1 MTRPPV
7 GFTQNTISVRPE
19 RSRRA
24 SAARGLRLR
33 RVAPKLVLS
42 GWLASLPKGS
52 ARTEVGIATA
62 SLLALAACAPSR
74 APLPVERPVAPDIVQ
89 QVEGPEPEVRSTLVG
104 GQAPVPVP
112 PDAVI
117 VEPKRGAITV
127 NFPAADVRVVAK
139 AVLGDLLRV
148 PYSIGSGVEG
158 NIAFVTPGPVARSS
172 LLALFET
179 ALRGSNLALVKVGD
193 GFEIQTAATA
203 RGSGPIAPGVIGYG
217 SEVLQLQFIDA
228 GRLKAL
234 LDSVLPGVASV
245 SEGSNALTI
254 VGTTGQRA
262 SARDLIRQFDVN
274 WLRNMTFALFVP
286 ERTDSRLIAPELDK
300 LINANDA
307 PTKGLVRIIQM
318 DRLNGILAISAQ
330 PQYIEDVRRWIEVLD
345 REGQSAEP
353 RLFVYKVQNARA
365 RDLAQTI
372 NAAFGNS
379 TTATTGQAG
388 NSDPFAQADG
398 ADGGSTTTSALLTPP
413 TSAAGS
419 ASGAALANAAAPGVA
434 PGQAGAPGQ
443 PGGPNATGRIT
454 ADEVNNAILV
464 YGTPRQFAVIED
476 ALRRLDVRPVQIMIE
491 AAITEV
497 TLTDELRYGVQ
508 WNWLTGNSNFTLT
521 EGRTTTPTR
530 NLPGF
535 SYYLAGSDITL
546 ALNALEQRTNVKV
559 ISAPKIMVLNN
570 QTAALQVGD
579 QVPITTAAASNL
591 NGGSAGSSIVNSIE
605 YRDTGVI
612 LKVTPRVNAS
622 GLVLLDISQEVSDVA
637 NRSTGTN
644 AEEQSPTISTRRV
657 STSIAAQDGQVLSLG
672 GLFRNAQSFG
682 KNGIPIL
689 SRIPVLGA
697 LFGDH
702 GNTQNRTELIVLI
715 KPHVIRTVDD
725 GTAITEEL
733 RRKLRTLEPFR
744 TEGRIP

>member
-1 MTRPPV
+1 MFRP
-7 GFTQNTISVRPE
+7 T
-19 RSRRA
+19 
-24 SAARGLRLR
+24 
-33 RVAPKLVLS
+33 
-42 GWLASLPKGS
+42 LAS
-52 ARTEVGIATA
+52 A
-62 SLLALAACAPSR
+62 SLLALAACAPQR

-89 QVEGPEPEVRSTLVG
+89 AVEGPELQVRSTVVG

-112 PDAVI
+112 PDAI
-117 VEPKRGAITV
+117 TVEPKRGNITV
-127 NFPAADVRVVAK
+127 NFPAADVRIVAK

-148 PYSIGSGVEG
+148 QYSVASGVQG

-172 LLALFET
+172 LLGLFET
-179 ALRGSNLALVKVGD
+179 ALKGANLALVPVGQ
-193 GFEIQTAATA
+193 GFQIQTAQSAA
-203 RGSGPIAPGVIGYG
+203 SNGPVAPGAIGYG
-217 SEVLQLQFIDA
+217 SEILQLQFINA
-228 GRLKAL
+228 AQLKAL

-245 SEGSNALTI
+245 SDNGANAITI
-254 VGTTGQRA
+254 VGTTGQRG

-274 WLRNMTFALFVP
+274 WLRNMTFALFIP

-300 LINANDA
+300 LINAADA

-330 PQYIEDVRRWIEVLD
+330 PQYIEDVRRWVEVLD

-353 RLFVYKVQNARA
+353 RLFVYKVQNGRA

-372 NAAFGNS
+372 NTAFGNPS
-379 TTATTGQAG
+379 TGTGQQG
-388 NSDPFAQADG
+388 NTDPFAQNNG
-398 ADGGSTTTSALLTPP
+398 TEGTGQSSTTSALLTPP
-413 TSAAGS
+413 ASATGS
-419 ASGAALANAAAPGVA
+419 AGAALANAAAPGVA
-434 PGQAGAPGQ
+434 PGQSGASAAPG
-443 PGGPNATGRIT
+443 GAAATGRIT

-464 YGTPRQFAVIED
+464 YGTPRQYAVIED

-508 WNWLTGNSNFTLT
+508 WNWVTGQSNFTLT
-521 EGRTTTPTR
+521 EGTTATPTR

-535 SYYLAGSDITL
+535 SYFLTGSDISL

-591 NGGSAGSSIVNSIE
+591 VGGEAGSSIVNSIE

-637 NRSTGTN
+637 NRSGSTN
-644 AEEQSPTISTRRV
+644 AQEQSPTISTRRV
-657 STSIAAQDGQVLSLG
+657 STSIAAQDGQVLALG
-672 GLFRNAQSFG
+672 GLFRNSQSFG
-682 KNGIPIL
+682 KDGIPIL

-697 LFGDH
+697 LFGNQSNDQ
-702 GNTQNRTELIVLI
+702 TRTELIILI
-715 KPHVIRTVDD
+715 KPHVIRSMDD

-733 RRKLRTLEPFR
+733 RAKLRTLEPFK
-744 TEGRIP
+744 TQGRIP